1 MENNVTASEQ
11 AQSVQ
16 EIHINEII
24 RPYAR
29 KWPWFIIGALIALVL
44 AYFYLKTTTPVY
56 KVQST
61 VLIKDSKASSSAAG
75 DMGVLKDL
83 SGLGEWE
90 LIAWIMRL
98 RFSNPRNSCAM

>member
-44 AYFYLKTTTPVY
+44 A
-56 KVQST
+56 
-61 VLIKDSKASSSAAG
+61 
-75 DMGVLKDL
+75 
-83 SGLGEWE
+83 
-90 LIAWIMRL
+90 
-98 RFSNPRNSCAM
+98 